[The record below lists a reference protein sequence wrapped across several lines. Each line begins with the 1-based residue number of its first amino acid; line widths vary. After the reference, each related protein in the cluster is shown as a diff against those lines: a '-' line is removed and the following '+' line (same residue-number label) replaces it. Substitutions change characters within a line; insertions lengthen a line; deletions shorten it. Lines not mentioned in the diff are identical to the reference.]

1 MVVAPSRPLNVRYR
15 LTFNQTFIS
24 WSPPQ
29 KPRGVITNYLICY
42 QYDYS
47 SDGVNTSYST
57 VSDTVTLPGNGTT
70 WVFNITQWGS
80 DLQLKVCGMNL
91 CKFDWV
97 SIFLA

>member
-29 KPRGVITNYLICY
+29 KPRGVIKNYLISY
-42 QYDYS
+42 QYDYN

-57 VSDTVTLPGNGTT
+57 VSDTVTLPGNVTT
-70 WVFNITQWGS
+70 WVFNNTQWGS
-80 DLQLKVCGMNL
+80 DLQLKVGGMNF
-91 CKFDWV
+91 CKSERV
-97 SIFLA
+97 CSL